1 MERAPRILLA
11 GGGTGGHVYPA
22 IAIAD
27 AIRTVRSD
35 AVVEFAGTRDR
46 MEWDA
51 VPKAGYA
58 IHPIT
63 VSGIQRTLTTRNL
76 SFPFKLMKGMMQS
89 LRLVRAFDADAVVG
103 TGGYVSGPVALAA
116 GLTRRPVILQE
127 QNAYAGVTN
136 RMLARFAKSIHIAFP
151 EAMKWFPEEKCRLT
165 GNPTRHELLEAD
177 RASGREHFGIDPEAR
192 VLFVFG
198 GSLGSEAI
206 NNALEAHLDRL
217 LSNQQ
222 MYVLW
227 QTGAR
232 YFEAIE
238 AKVPKHDRLNILK
251 YVDRMDLAYA
261 ACDLTVCR
269 AGALTC
275 SELLVTETPSILVP
289 SPNVA
294 EDHQTQNARSLKRIG
309 AAELLPETELMERLP
324 GEVEALLLDVERL
337 VEMSDSARHAAKPD
351 AAMDIARDVLAHAG
365 FGSTSREG
373 TRGSKT

>member
-1 MERAPRILLA
+1 MKRSPRILLA

-27 AIRTVRSD
+27 AIRSLRSD

-46 MEWDA
+46 MEWEA

-63 VSGIQRTLTTRNL
+63 AAGIQRSDPLKNL
-76 SFPFKLMKGMMQS
+76 SIPVKLSQGIMQS

-116 GLTRRPVILQE
+116 GMLRRPVILQE

-136 RMLARFAKSIHIAFP
+136 RMLARVASSIHIAFP
-151 EAMKWFPEEKCRLT
+151 EAGDSFPSEKVKLT
-165 GNPTRHELLEAD
+165 GNPTRRDLLEAD
-177 RASGREHFGIDPEAR
+177 RASAREHFGIDQESR

-206 NNALEAHLDRL
+206 NNAIEAHLDRL
-217 LSNQQ
+217 LGNEQL
-222 MYVLW
+222 YVLW

-232 YFEAIE
+232 YFDAIDSR
-238 AKVPKHDRLNILK
+238 VPKRDRLEVLK

-261 ACDLTVCR
+261 ASDLAVCR

-294 EDHQTQNARSLKRIG
+294 EDHQTRNAMSLVRIG
-309 AAELLPETELMERLP
+309 AAELLPEPELAGRLATD
-324 GEVEALLLDVERL
+324 VEALLLDVERL
-337 VEMSDSARHAAKPD
+337 VEMSDAARHAAKPN
-351 AAMDIARDVLAHAG
+351 AAIEIAQDVLTLAG
-365 FGSTSREG
+365 FDEQV
-373 TRGSKT
+373 